1 MPQVQVRAAPWK
13 ALVVHLNVV
22 YTTKPFVLGLRQE
35 VFSLSVWLLCKS
47 GVAREG
53 SGSEMEPVH
62 VSRTSKFCKH
72 RHNNGCPNSANP
84 APAQKARF

>member
-1 MPQVQVRAAPWK
+1 MPHMQVRAAPWK

-22 YTTKPFVLGLRQE
+22 YTTKPFVLGLWQE

-53 SGSEMEPVH
+53 PDSETEPVH
-62 VSRTSKFCKH
+62 FSRRSKFCKY
-72 RHNNGCPNSANP
+72 RHSNRCPNSVNP
-84 APAQKARF
+84 APAQKAHF